1 MVSASPWSGQRRE
14 IRVMLG
20 SSSETG
26 EPHIRDPEAVKRHPT
41 LFRAIRRRLNPGWRR
56 SDIAVTDEEAVRR
69 AVKAASLGNAME
81 WFDFG
86 IYSYLA
92 VTIGDVFYS
101 GLDGGARTLASLGT
115 FAVTFVVRPLGGLFF
130 GPLGDRIG
138 RKQVLAA
145 TMLLMA
151 TATFCVGL
159 IPGYGTIGIW
169 APVLLIFFRLLQGFS
184 TGGEYGGASTFI
196 AEYAPDKKRGFFGSF
211 LEFGTLAGYSG
222 AATMAAVLQYT
233 LSEGDL
239 VSWGWRIPFLIGG
252 PLGVVG
258 IYLRLKLDETPAF
271 QRMAR
276 EARDAAAAAAA
287 ASGEA
292 AETGGPGR
300 PARGAAE
307 EPGAQ
312 EAQGPPPPPQPHL
325 SEQGPKQEF
334 SKIFKEQWAVLVLCV
349 ALVGAYNVTD
359 YMLLSYMPT
368 YLTDTLHYEAS
379 HGTFILVGTMLLMM
393 CFINRVGRLND
404 RHGRKPLLMT
414 GMLGFVAL
422 TVPAFLLL
430 KQGSF
435 PAVICGMLMMGF
447 SLVSLLG
454 TMSAALPA
462 LFPTDVRYG
471 SLSIGYNISASA
483 FGGTTPL
490 VMDGL
495 VTLTGDD
502 LMPAYYTT
510 LFALIGVAAV
520 LIMRETAQ
528 QPLKGSPPSVAT
540 KEEAKELARA
550 SQPGNPPAF

>member
-1 MVSASPWSGQRRE
+1 MP
-14 IRVMLG
+14 G
-20 SSSETG
+20 SNSDTG
-26 EPHIRDPEAVKRHPT
+26 EPHARDPEAVKRHPT
-41 LFRAIRRRLNPGWRR
+41 LFRAIRRRLNPAWRR
-56 SDIAVTDEEAVRR
+56 SDITVTDEESVRR

-115 FAVTFVVRPLGGLFF
+115 FAVTFVVRPLGGIFF

-159 IPGYGTIGIW
+159 IPGYATIGVW

-222 AATMAAVLQYT
+222 AASIAAVLQYT
-233 LSEGDL
+233 LSDADL
-239 VSWGWRIPFLIGG
+239 ISWGWRIPFLIGG

-276 EARDAAAAAAA
+276 EGREHAGLAETETAAAGPVPGQAGA
-287 ASGEA
+287 
-292 AETGGPGR
+292 GGGAVE
-300 PARGAAE
+300 PAQ
-307 EPGAQ
+307 PTQTAQ
-312 EAQGPPPPPQPHL
+312 TAQTAQTTQSVRPQPHL
-325 SEQGPKQEF
+325 SENGPKQEF
-334 SKIFKEQWAVLVLCV
+334 SKIFKEQWAVLLLCV

-368 YLTDTLHYEAS
+368 YLTDTLHYEPG

-393 CFINRVGRLND
+393 CVINRVGRLND
-404 RHGRKPLLMT
+404 RHGRRPLLMT
-414 GMLGFVAL
+414 GMLGFVVL

-430 KQGSF
+430 KQGSL
-435 PAVICGMLMMGF
+435 PAVVCGMLMLGF
-447 SLVSLLG
+447 SLVCLLG

-471 SLSIGYNISASA
+471 SLSIGYNIAASA

-495 VTLTGDD
+495 VALTDD
-502 LMPAYYTT
+502 DMMPAYYTT
-510 LFALIGVAAV
+510 LFALIGVVCV
-520 LIMRETAQ
+520 LVMKETAQ

-540 KEEAKELARA
+540 EQEAKELARQ
-550 SQPGNPPAF
+550 SQGAAPPAF

>member
-1 MVSASPWSGQRRE
+1 MP
-14 IRVMLG
+14 G
-20 SSSETG
+20 SNSDTG
-26 EPHIRDPEAVKRHPT
+26 EPHARDPEAVKRHPT
-41 LFRAIRRRLNPGWRR
+41 LFRAIRRRLNPAWRR
-56 SDIAVTDEEAVRR
+56 SDITVTDEESVRR

-115 FAVTFVVRPLGGLFF
+115 FAVTFVVRPLGGIFF

-159 IPGYGTIGIW
+159 IPGYATIGVW

-222 AATMAAVLQYT
+222 AASIAAVLQYT
-233 LSEGDL
+233 LSDGDL
-239 VSWGWRIPFLIGG
+239 ISWGWRIPFLIGG

-276 EARDAAAAAAA
+276 EGREHAGLAETETAAAGPVPGQAGA
-287 ASGEA
+287 
-292 AETGGPGR
+292 GGGAVE
-300 PARGAAE
+300 PAQ
-307 EPGAQ
+307 PAQ
-312 EAQGPPPPPQPHL
+312 PTQTAQTAQTTQSVRPQPHL
-325 SEQGPKQEF
+325 SENGPKQEF
-334 SKIFKEQWAVLVLCV
+334 SKIFKEQWAVLLLCV

-368 YLTDTLHYEAS
+368 YLTDTLHYEPG

-393 CFINRVGRLND
+393 CVINRVGRLND
-404 RHGRKPLLMT
+404 RHGRRPLLMT
-414 GMLGFVAL
+414 GMLGFVVL

-430 KQGSF
+430 KQGSL
-435 PAVICGMLMMGF
+435 PAVVCGMLMLGF
-447 SLVSLLG
+447 SLVCLLG

-471 SLSIGYNISASA
+471 SLSIGYNIAASA

-495 VTLTGDD
+495 VALTDD
-502 LMPAYYTT
+502 DMMPAYYTT
-510 LFALIGVAAV
+510 LFALIGVVCV
-520 LIMRETAQ
+520 LVMKETAQ

-540 KEEAKELARA
+540 EQEAKELARQ
-550 SQPGNPPAF
+550 SQGAAPPAF